1 MQPFFISKGAK
12 IDYVEAC
19 SSLYRKRMETFKN
32 RTETITFLAKA
43 LETLDDKTLS
53 SAVLTFTAAYAP
65 QMLLEHIEKTTQN
78 TVVEKTVQNTV
89 VEKTVYEPPPR
100 VRDEGQWPY
109 MRCKNI
115 VRALYKAY
123 RNHNK
128 IPRSHY
134 ALLEY
139 IAKLK
144 KVSVE
149 ELKKTSVVEYFKK
162 DPNLSVV
169 LSVLSNRV

>member
-1 MQPFFISKGAK
+1 M
-12 IDYVEAC
+12 EA
-19 SSLYRKRMETFKN
+19 FKN

-65 QMLLEHIEKTTQN
+65 QMLLEHLEKKTAQN
-78 TVVEKTVQNTV
+78 TVVKKTVQNTV
-89 VEKTVYEPPPR
+89 VKKTVYEPPPR

-115 VRALYKAY
+115 VRALYKIY
-123 RNHNK
+123 RNYNK

-149 ELKKTSVVEYFKK
+149 DLKKTSVVEYFKK

>member
-1 MQPFFISKGAK
+1 
-12 IDYVEAC
+12 
-19 SSLYRKRMETFKN
+19 MEVFKN

-53 SAVLTFTAAYAP
+53 SAVLTFTGAYAP
-65 QMLLEHIEKTTQN
+65 QMLLVHLEKKTTQN
-78 TVVEKTVQNTV
+78 KVVEKTVQNTV
-89 VEKTVYEPPPR
+89 VEKKVYEPPPR

-109 MRCKNI
+109 MRCKNV
-115 VRALYKAY
+115 VRALYKVY
-123 RNHNK
+123 RNYNK

-144 KVSVE
+144 NVSVE
-149 ELKKTSVVEYFKK
+149 ELKKTSVAEYFKK

-169 LSVLSNRV
+169 LNAIGNMKW

>member
-1 MQPFFISKGAK
+1 
-12 IDYVEAC
+12 
-19 SSLYRKRMETFKN
+19 MEVFKN

-53 SAVLTFTAAYAP
+53 SAVLTFTGAYAP
-65 QMLLEHIEKTTQN
+65 QILLVHLEKKTAQN
-78 TVVEKTVQNTV
+78 TVVEK
-89 VEKTVYEPPPR
+89 KVYEPPPR

-109 MRCKNI
+109 MRCKNV
-115 VRALYKAY
+115 VRALYKVY
-123 RNHNK
+123 RNYNK

-144 KVSVE
+144 NVSVE
-149 ELKKTSVVEYFKK
+149 ELKKTSVAEYFKK

-169 LSVLSNRV
+169 LNAIGNMKW

>member
-1 MQPFFISKGAK
+1 
-12 IDYVEAC
+12 
-19 SSLYRKRMETFKN
+19 METFKN

-53 SAVLTFTAAYAP
+53 SAVLTFTAAYTP
-65 QMLLEHIEKTTQN
+65 QMLLMHLEKKTAQN
-78 TVVEKTVQNTV
+78 TVVEKTA
-89 VEKTVYEPPPR
+89 YEPPPR

-115 VRALYKAY
+115 VRALYKIY
-123 RNHNK
+123 RNYNK

-169 LSVLSNRV
+169 LSVLSNRI